1 MLSFVDNLDIASIPQ
16 TNEEYYK
23 ECHYLD
29 QSDLE
34 HIVHPQ
40 VVSSLQEKRLS
51 HHCCLDHTPFPKLI
65 VMAEQGKIPKH
76 LSQLRDRCPICV
88 SYLFGTV
95 HKQPWQNMSKISNPI
110 WKESDMSPGAK
121 ASTDQL
127 VSTQPGLI
135 PQISG
140 KLTLQCVNGATV
152 FADHYSDHVN
162 AYLMQDL
169 TLEQTIAAKHGYEC
183 YLGLLGIASK
193 GYHADNGRFTDKGFQ
208 DDCLVNDQF
217 ITFCGVGSHHQNG
230 IAERKIKDLRIGAQ
244 TILLHAK
251 R

>member
-1 MLSFVDNLDIASIPQ
+1 
-16 TNEEYYK
+16 
-23 ECHYLD
+23 
-29 QSDLE
+29 
-34 HIVHPQ
+34 
-40 VVSSLQEKRLS
+40 
-51 HHCCLDHTPFPKLI
+51 
-65 VMAEQGKIPKH
+65 
-76 LSQLRDRCPICV
+76 
-88 SYLFGTV
+88 
-95 HKQPWQNMSKISNPI
+95 
-110 WKESDMSPGAK
+110 MSPGAK